1 MAQIKK
7 GAGKIP
13 APSHREHYAKVG
25 PKSRTPAGGA
35 TSDAFHAGAVAY
47 EREVAAFAASIALVP
62 FGFGLSNLVETSL
75 ELFDDRR
82 LDRYGR
88 NRCGTVSNH

>member
-7 GAGKIP
+7 GAGDTRP
-13 APSHREHYAKVG
+13 ESREHYAKVG

-47 EREVAAFAASIALVP
+47 ERGYPFAASVALAP
-62 FGFGLSNLVETSL
+62 FGFGLSNLVETGVD
-75 ELFDDRR
+75 LFDDFAW
-82 LDRYGR
+82 
-88 NRCGTVSNH
+88 TATAETAAAPSAA